1 MTTETIATVPTV
13 RISKIMPAPREDV
26 FNAWLDADGMRHWMC
41 PGDIKE
47 TEVEIDARVGGK
59 FRLVMHGGEKDHEMT
74 GEYVE
79 IDPPSRIA
87 FTWVSHTAVA
97 GSLVTLEFHDRGEE
111 TELVL
116 THERLPSTDIA
127 GQHEAGWTSILDK
140 LSRRLPAWK
149 GGPK

>member
-13 RISKIMPAPREDV
+13 RISKMMPARREDV
-26 FNAWLDADGMRHWMC
+26 FNAWLDAEGMRTWMC

-47 TEVEIDARVGGK
+47 SEIEIDARVGGR
-59 FRLVMHGGEKDHEMT
+59 FRLVMHGEENDYEMT

-87 FTWVSHTAVA
+87 FTWISHTAVA

-116 THERLPSTDIA
+116 THERLPSADIA
-127 GQHEAGWTSILDK
+127 AQHEAGWGSILEK
-140 LSRRLPAWK
+140 LARRLA
-149 GGPK
+149 G

>member
-13 RISKIMPAPREDV
+13 RISKIMPARREDV

-41 PGDIKE
+41 PGDIRE
-47 TEVEIDARVGGK
+47 TDVEIDARVGGK
-59 FRLVMHGGEKDHEMT
+59 FRLLMHGGENDYEMT

-79 IDPPSRIA
+79 IEPPSRIA
-87 FTWVSHTAVA
+87 FTWVSHNTVA

-116 THERLPSTDIA
+116 THERLPDTDVA
-127 GQHEAGWTSILDK
+127 AQHESGWTSILEN
-140 LSRRLPAWK
+140 LAGRLAA
-149 GGPK
+149 

>member
-1 MTTETIATVPTV
+1 MTEETIATVPTV
-13 RISKIMPAPREDV
+13 RISKMMPAPREDV
-26 FNAWLDADGMRHWMC
+26 FNAWLNAEGMRSWMC

-59 FRLVMHGGEKDHEMT
+59 FRLLMHGGENDYEMT

-79 IDPPSRIA
+79 INPPSRIA
-87 FTWVSHTAVA
+87 FTWVSHNTVA

-116 THERLPSTDIA
+116 THERLPSADIA
-127 GQHEAGWTSILDK
+127 AQHEGGWTSILEKLADK
-140 LSRRLPAWK
+140 LAI
-149 GGPK
+149 

>member
-13 RISKIMPAPREDV
+13 RISKIMPARREDV
-26 FNAWLDADGMRHWMC
+26 FNAWLDAEGMRTWMC

-47 TEVEIDARVGGK
+47 TDVEIDARVGGK
-59 FRLVMHGGEKDHEMT
+59 FRLVMHGDENDYEMT

-116 THERLPSTDIA
+116 THERLPDTDVA
-127 GQHEAGWTSILDK
+127 AQHESGWASILEN
-140 LSRRLPAWK
+140 LAGRLAA
-149 GGPK
+149 

>member
-13 RISKIMPAPREDV
+13 RISKMMPARREDV

-47 TEVEIDARVGGK
+47 TEIEIDARVGGK
-59 FRLVMHGGEKDHEMT
+59 FNLVMHGEENNYEMT

-79 IDPPSRIA
+79 IDPPRRIA

-97 GSLVTLEFHDRGEE
+97 GSLVTLELHDRGEE

-116 THERLPSTDIA
+116 THERLPSADIA
-127 GQHEAGWTSILDK
+127 AQHEGGWTSILEK
-140 LSRRLPAWK
+140 LAGRLAT
-149 GGPK
+149 

>member
-1 MTTETIATVPTV
+1 MTAETIATVPTV
-13 RISKIMPAPREDV
+13 RISKIMPARREDV
-26 FNAWLDADGMRHWMC
+26 FNAWLDAEGMRHWMC

-47 TEVEIDARVGGK
+47 TEIEIDARVGGK
-59 FRLVMHGGEKDHEMT
+59 FRLVMHGVENNHEMT

-116 THERLPSTDIA
+116 THERLPSIEVA
-127 GQHEAGWTSILDK
+127 AQHEAGWGSIIGK
-140 LSRRLPAWK
+140 LADRLAT
-149 GGPK
+149 

>member
-1 MTTETIATVPTV
+1 MTVETIATVPTV
-13 RISKIMPAPREDV
+13 RISKMMPARREDV

-47 TEVEIDARVGGK
+47 TEIEIDARVGGK
-59 FRLVMHGGEKDHEMT
+59 FSLVMHGEENNYEMT

-79 IDPPSRIA
+79 IEPPRRIA

-97 GSLVTLEFHDRGEE
+97 GSLVTLELHDRGEE

-116 THERLPSTDIA
+116 THERLPSADIA
-127 GQHEAGWTSILDK
+127 AQHEGGWTSILEK
-140 LSRRLPAWK
+140 LAGRLAT
-149 GGPK
+149 

>member
-13 RISKIMPAPREDV
+13 RISKIMPARREDV
-26 FNAWLDADGMRHWMC
+26 FNAWLDAEGMRTWMC

-47 TEVEIDARVGGK
+47 TEIEIDARVGGR
-59 FRLVMHGGEKDHEMT
+59 FRLVMHGGENDYEMT

-87 FTWVSHTAVA
+87 FTWISHTAVA

-116 THERLPSTDIA
+116 THERLPSADIA
-127 GQHEAGWTSILDK
+127 AQHEAGWGSILEK
-140 LSRRLPAWK
+140 LAGRLAA
-149 GGPK
+149 